1 MFNWVLI
8 IVLANV
14 ISYQKAS
21 KQARDRLFYS
31 EKNVSICKAIKN
43 TVNW

>member
-21 KQARDRLFYS
+21 KQVRDYFTV
-31 EKNVSICKAIKN
+31 KNM
-43 TVNW
+43 

>member
-21 KQARDRLFYS
+21 KQVRDYFT
-31 EKNVSICKAIKN
+31 EKYISICKAIKN
-43 TVNW
+43 PVNW